1 MITTLLKPTSG
12 MATVAGFDVATD
24 EPEKFR
30 ELIGVMLQDTG
41 IDPVLTGRELLIMQD
56 VSLDLVGMIP

>member
-12 MATVAGFDVATD
+12 MVTVAGFDVATD

-56 VSLDLVGMIP
+56 VFLDLVGMIP

>member
-1 MITTLLKPTSG
+1 MITTLLKPL
-12 MATVAGFDVATD
+12 ATVADFDVAT

-30 ELIGVMLQDTG
+30 ELIGVTLQDTG

-56 VSLDLVGMIP
+56 VFLDLVGMIP

>member
-1 MITTLLKPTSG
+1 
-12 MATVAGFDVATD
+12 MATVAGFDVAT

-30 ELIGVMLQDTG
+30 ELIGVALQDTG

-56 VSLDLVGMIP
+56 LFLDLVGMIP